1 MDELSEGN
9 LASDGAGILTGVGLL
24 FAAFYIIPGARATP
38 PLFRATA
45 AILLSLI
52 NVSAW
57 RRELPGPLASP
68 RQVTRAV
75 ALITGFIIVNV
86 VVDALVGWAFTQG
99 NTSIVA
105 AFLFHSGIG
114 GHIDCLFILGA
125 IFVGTPWLVRWMF
138 LYYGW
143 GREL

>member
-1 MDELSEGN
+1 MDEPREGN

-24 FAAFYIIPGARATP
+24 IAAFYIIPEARATP

-52 NVSAW
+52 NVLAW

-75 ALITGFIIVNV
+75 ASVTGLLIVNV
-86 VVDALVGWAFTQG
+86 VVDGFVGRAFAQG
-99 NTSIVA
+99 NTSIVT
-105 AFLFHSGIG
+105 AFLFHSGIAG
-114 GHIDCLFILGA
+114 PIDCLFILGA
-125 IFVGTPWLVRWMF
+125 IFVGTPWFV
-138 LYYGW
+138 
-143 GREL
+143 